1 MLPVHKVCKISLL
14 TFLLLAFAL
23 PGFAQWYN
31 QVSGTID
38 NLYAVRFASKDT
50 GIAVGGSLNRSTF
63 LRTTNGGLT
72 WQSQSFSTTK
82 WMYALEYLGSGI
94 FVSGGYNGVIYK
106 TTDYG
111 VTWAPRPSGTTEW
124 IYDLHFPHPDT
135 GYAVGLNGIIL
146 RSVNGGDNW
155 SALPYHAPVTLLDIH
170 FYSPRLGMAVGF
182 DGRIFKTTNAGLAW
196 EELNNEENRTISSVW
211 MINADTIIA
220 CGFEG
225 LMLRSTNAGLSWT
238 SMISGTPDNLQDLVW
253 TANGILY
260 AVGYGS
266 IIRSTDVGVTWTS
279 MNYPVTTNLTAID
292 VLNVG
297 TAYAVGFSGTIIKND
312 LTLSVFGFS
321 EKQIN
326 IYPNPAKTEFFIDI
340 PKGIQI
346 HEVQLTDMRGT
357 IVLKH
362 VITNVENCRIP
373 LESLL
378 PGMYFIH
385 LTGSD
390 YSMVKPVLILR

>member
-1 MLPVHKVCKISLL
+1 MLLVRKIGLL
-14 TFLLLAFAL
+14 TTLMLFFAL
-23 PGFAQWYN
+23 SGFAQWYN

-63 LRTTNGGLT
+63 LRTTNGGQT
-72 WQSQSFSTTK
+72 WQSQIFSSSK
-82 WMYALEYLGSGI
+82 WMYALEYLGGGI
-94 FVSGGYNGVIYK
+94 FVSGGYNGVMYK

-111 VTWAPRPSGTTEW
+111 VTWTPRPSGTSEW

-155 SALPYHAPVTLLDIH
+155 SPLLYQAPITLLDVH
-170 FYSPRLGMAVGF
+170 FHSPRLGMAVGI

-196 EELNNEENRTISSVW
+196 EELNNADNRTISSVW
-211 MINADTIIA
+211 MISPDTIIA
-220 CGFEG
+220 CGFDG
-225 LMLRSTNAGLSWT
+225 LILRSTNAGQSWEA
-238 SMISGTPDNLQDLVW
+238 MISGTPNSLQDLIW
-253 TANGILY
+253 SENNILY

-266 IIRSTDVGVTWTS
+266 IIRSSDVGVTWTS

-297 TAYAVGFSGTIIKND
+297 TAYAVGLSGTIIKND
-312 LTLSVFGFS
+312 LTLSVSGFS
-321 EKQIN
+321 EKKIN
-326 IYPNPAKTEFFIDI
+326 LYPNPAKDEIFINI
-340 PKGIQI
+340 PEGIQI
-346 HEVQLTDMRGT
+346 HEIQLTDLRGM
-357 IVLKH
+357 IILKQ
-362 VITNVENCRIP
+362 VITNEGKYRIP

-385 LTGSD
+385 LTGPG
-390 YSMVKPVLILR
+390 YSMVKSVLITR